1 MGTDGG
7 CAQMNDLII
16 FPKTKRIVML
26 AFISFVFVAIGIV
39 LVIFSTQAGEEE
51 LLLKII
57 GMSSIVVMGLCLIYY
72 INVLINRKPALIISD
87 EGIFD
92 NSSFIGAGLV
102 KWEDIEHIDF
112 INFSGQVFLGIM
124 TWDPN
129 LIINRTNGVKRV
141 LNKMN
146 RGLIDAQVNIP
157 VKILSCSMD
166 ELIDEINSRL
176 ERVNAMYESQN

>member
-92 NSSFIGAGLV
+92 NSSFIVVARIG
-102 KWEDIEHIDF
+102 
-112 INFSGQVFLGIM
+112 
-124 TWDPN
+124 
-129 LIINRTNGVKRV
+129 
-141 LNKMN
+141 KMG
-146 RGLIDAQVNIP
+146 RH
-157 VKILSCSMD
+157 
-166 ELIDEINSRL
+166 
-176 ERVNAMYESQN
+176 